1 MSAATRSQPRILHAL
16 PGRIRV
22 HLPAWCGRG
31 RWHIERQL
39 HQVPGVRRVEAN
51 PLTGNVLIGF
61 DPSAAHQATLL
72 TALSAAERDT
82 PGLPEDEPLPP
93 VLQDKPQGFLR
104 RARIAVRGLDRD
116 PRVARQVVE
125 RLGAFVGVQVRTSP
139 LTGRV
144 LVEYDDRRV
153 DLHELLACVAEV
165 ELPDLPGEDRPKH
178 PLDRG
183 PLIHAA
189 ARTVG
194 ASLGLGLV
202 AARRLAGVVVPLN
215 RVKAAATAA
224 AVIGLLRSFPAV
236 RNGLRRL
243 VGADAADLTF
253 STASVITLALSGSP
267 LGLTLTGLEGLL
279 LLREVMARRSAWR
292 RYEER
297 LQGAAVVDPGAVIR
311 LEAGERVP
319 LDAEVIEGTG
329 TAIGRDGLPRRLVP
343 GGSVPAGADLAGGPF
358 VLQLKGGPLFLP
370 QPRPAPLAPNLYTRY
385 LRILGPASFGYAALT
400 AVLTRSLPRTFN
412 ALLLVNPR
420 TAMIGMEAANLAA
433 AARVLR
439 GGVTVVGTRPDR
451 AIRLPDVLLLD
462 GPRVLT
468 DGLEITTV
476 LPLDEALDTPRLLAL
491 AEAIST
497 AAGSPWG
504 NIFPLTPTP
513 LPRGERGTGGSPLLP
528 GERGGGEGASST
540 TVADGSFNGLW
551 AAASVQGTRYTLGP
565 PEDPPAIGEAVESRH
580 RGGYLLMLS
589 QEADGRALGL
599 VALRP
604 RPKGRPL
611 PRGPRTA
618 DNGLEI
624 TAVLPLDETLD
635 VEDVL
640 ALAGNVSAAA
650 AFPWGKVFPL
660 PPRTAK
666 GEGRGGVSVAGGSFN
681 GLWAAAS
688 VQGTRYTL
696 GPPEDPPAIGEAVEL
711 RHQGGYLLVLCR
723 EEDWRP
729 LGFVALRPRLSPGAA
744 RLVHACRRLGVR
756 LELLPAGAPVAA
768 QAVARRAE
776 VPLVTSSLI
785 SIPLAPGESEST
797 DAPSPIGKRRWG
809 EEAVAAIEARQ
820 QAGEFV
826 AFASDSAQAAPAF
839 AACDLAIGLTPA
851 PRGQFPAR
859 ADLLA
864 PDLDALTAI
873 LEAGAR
879 RDRTV
884 RDAVW
889 WSTSANVFGAVW
901 GFRSRPGV
909 ERASHAVYVTALG
922 TLAEGWLRLRGGQRA
937 STSLR
942 HLVDPRPERWG
953 RRTVAN
959 VFRAFSTSANGLTS
973 AQAAQRRRA
982 APQAIR
988 RREVL
993 TAVFDQLRSPVNG
1006 ILGGGA
1012 LLSFIA
1018 GGEILDIAI
1027 IAATV
1032 GVNVAVGVWQEH
1044 QAGEAVAALR
1054 RLGTATARILRD
1066 GEALTVAATEVVP
1079 GDILLLAPGDRV
1091 AADARLI
1098 NVQDLEVDEATLTG
1112 ESVPVPKSVAEG
1124 PPENRIVL
1132 EGSDVVVGTG
1142 SAVVVAVGRQTR
1154 LGATAAALDQEE
1166 AAQSPFGAR
1175 LARLLQLGLPLAA
1188 LGGTTVVISGLL
1200 WGKPL
1205 RSQLGVGMSI
1215 ALATVPESLPLL
1227 AGTGQVG
1234 VARRLT
1240 RRHAL
1245 VRRLSAVEALGRVDV
1260 ACADKTGTMT
1270 EGRLAVRLVADAGAE
1285 AQLPGTLT
1293 ASLGHVLLTAALASP
1308 HPDAADAAVHPT
1320 DVAVIRAAHAAGFGD
1335 AIEQERQDEDPF
1347 DPAQSF
1353 HAAVVHGRL
1362 CVKGAPEELCPR
1374 CTRLRRGDDQPL
1386 DEAGRQALLDQAHGL
1401 AGRGLRILLVA
1412 EGKPNGPLDDP
1423 HDLTALG
1430 FVGISDP
1437 LRPTVPTAVHR
1448 CRAAGVRVIMITGDH
1463 PATAR
1468 AIANEAGLV
1477 DGTDEIL
1484 TGADLAELPDAELD
1498 RRLERARVI
1507 ARATPLDKLRIIEG
1521 LQRLG
1526 HTVAMTGDG
1535 VNDAPALRLA
1545 DVGVAMGRAGTEVAR
1560 QAADVVLADDDIA
1573 TLVEA
1578 LVEGR
1583 GFWRNMRRALGLLL
1597 GGNLGEMGLI
1607 VGTTALGFTSPLNPR
1622 QILVVNLITDALP
1635 ALSVVLQPP
1644 EHRHLAALAREGT
1657 AALDAS
1663 LHWDVLRRGIATAVP
1678 ALATY
1683 LAARGAG
1690 TASQAG
1696 AVAFGTVVATQL
1708 AQTLDVGWSQGGL
1721 SPSVLRAVGGST
1733 AFLLASLTARPL
1745 RDLLGLALPAP
1756 AGWAL
1761 IGAGAAAAVALNRLL
1776 AASAPGGTG
1785 NQARFSFLT
1794 GSKSKPSFLVHQPG
1808 GAV

>member
-1 MSAATRSQPRILHAL
+1 MSAVLRNQPRILHAL

-22 HLPAWCGRG
+22 HLPGWSGHGCR
-31 RWHIERQL
+31 HIEKQL

-61 DPSAAHQATLL
+61 DPSATNQATLL
-72 TALSAAERDT
+72 TTLAAAERDT

-93 VLQDKPQGFLR
+93 VLEDKPHGFLH

-116 PRVARQVVE
+116 PRVARRVVE
-125 RLGAFVGVQVRTSP
+125 RLRDLFGVRVQASP

-144 LVEYDDRRV
+144 LVEYDERKV
-153 DLHELLACVAEV
+153 DLHELLARVAEV
-165 ELPDLPGEDRPKH
+165 ELPDLPGEDRPAH
-178 PLDRG
+178 PLDRA
-183 PLIHAA
+183 PLYHAA
-189 ARTVG
+189 TRTMG
-194 ASLGLGLV
+194 ATLGLGLI
-202 AARRLAGVVVPLN
+202 AARRLAGVVVPVN
-215 RVKAAATAA
+215 RIKAAATAA
-224 AVIGLLRSFPAV
+224 ATIGLLRSFPTV
-236 RNGLRRL
+236 RNGLRHL
-243 VGADAADLTF
+243 VGPDAADLTF
-253 STASVITLALSGSP
+253 SAASIITLALSNSP

-279 LLREVMARRSAWR
+279 LLTEVMARRAEWR

-297 LQGAAVVDPGAVIR
+297 LQGSAAVEPGAVIR

-329 TAIGRDGLPRRLVP
+329 TAIGRDGLPRRIAP
-343 GGSVPAGADLAGGPF
+343 GTGVSAGADLSGGPF

-370 QPRPAPLAPNLYTRY
+370 QSRPTPSAPTLYTRY
-385 LRILGPASFGYAALT
+385 IRVLGPVSLGYAALT
-400 AVLTRSLPRTFN
+400 AVLTRSLAQTFK

-420 TAMIGMEAANLAA
+420 TAVIGMEAANLAA

-439 GGVTVVGTRPDR
+439 GGVIVVGTRPDR
-451 AIRLPDVLLLD
+451 VIRLPDVLLLD

-468 DGLEITTV
+468 EGLEVTTV
-476 LPLDEALDTPRLLAL
+476 LPLDETLDTPQLLAI
-491 AEAIST
+491 AEGIST

-504 NIFPLTPTP
+504 NIFARKGGTPAA
-513 LPRGERGTGGSPLLP
+513 E
-528 GERGGGEGASST
+528 
-540 TVADGSFNGLW
+540 GSFNGLW
-551 AAASVQGTRYTLGP
+551 AVASVQGVRYTLGP
-565 PEDPPAIGEAVESRH
+565 PEDPPAIGEAVESQH

-589 QEADGRALGL
+589 REDDGRALGL

-604 RPKGRPL
+604 RSKERPL
-611 PRGPRTA
+611 PGAARVPGS
-618 DNGLEI
+618 GLEI
-624 TAVLPLDETLD
+624 TAVLPLDESLE
-635 VEDVL
+635 VQQVL
-640 ALAGNVSAAA
+640 ALARA
-650 AFPWGKVFPL
+650 
-660 PPRTAK
+660 
-666 GEGRGGVSVAGGSFN
+666 VSVAAGSPWGRGFALAPKLQGERREGTDGIQATNGSFN

-688 VQGTRYTL
+688 VEGVRYTL
-696 GPPEDPPAIGEAVEL
+696 GPPEDPPAIGEAVAL
-711 RHQGGYLLVLCR
+711 QHQGGYLLVLCH
-723 EEDWRP
+723 EADWRP
-729 LGFVALRPRLSPGAA
+729 LGFVALRPRLSPGVV
-744 RLVHACRRLGVR
+744 RLVQTCRRLGVR

-768 QAVARRAE
+768 QVVARRAE
-776 VPLVTSSLI
+776 VPLVLSPFAST
-785 SIPLAPGESEST
+785 PLPAGEKNG
-797 DAPSPIGKRRWG
+797 DPVGKKGWG
-809 EEAVAAIEARQ
+809 EGAVAAIEARQ

-851 PRGQFPAR
+851 PRGPFPAR

-864 PDLDALTAI
+864 ADLDALTAI

-889 WSTSANVFGAVW
+889 WSTSANLFGAVW
-901 GFRSRPGV
+901 GLRSRPGV
-909 ERASHAVYVTALG
+909 EQASRAVYVTALG
-922 TLAEGWLRLRGGQRA
+922 TLAEGWLRLRGGQWARA
-937 STSLR
+937 SLR

-953 RRTVAN
+953 RRTVAG
-959 VFRAFSTSANGLTS
+959 VLRAFNTTKGGLTGV
-973 AQAAQRRRA
+973 QAAQRRRA
-982 APQAIR
+982 APHAAR

-993 TAVFDQLRSPVNG
+993 TAILDQLRSPVNG

-1032 GVNVAVGVWQEH
+1032 GVNVGVGIWQEH
-1044 QAGEAVAALR
+1044 QAGEAVEALQ
-1054 RLGTATARILRD
+1054 RLGTASARVLRD
-1066 GEALTVAATEVVP
+1066 GEPVTVPATEVVV
-1079 GDILLLAPGDRV
+1079 GDVLLLAPGDRV

-1098 NVQDLEVDEATLTG
+1098 SVQDLEVDEATLTG
-1112 ESVPVPKSVAEG
+1112 ESVPVPKAVAEG
-1124 PPENRIVL
+1124 PPEGRIVL

-1142 SAVVVAVGRQTR
+1142 RAVVVAVGRHTR

-1188 LGGTTVVISGLL
+1188 LGGTTVVVAGLL

-1205 RSQLGVGMSI
+1205 RAQLSVGMSL

-1234 VARRLT
+1234 VARRLA

-1270 EGRLAVRLVADAGAE
+1270 EGRLAVRLVADADRE
-1285 AQLPGTLT
+1285 ALLPGTLPED
-1293 ASLGHVLLTAALASP
+1293 LGHVLLTAALASP
-1308 HPDAADAAVHPT
+1308 HPGAADAAVHPT
-1320 DVAVIRAAHAAGFGD
+1320 DVAVIQAARAAGFGE
-1335 AIEQERQDEDPF
+1335 AITQERQEEDPF
-1347 DPAQSF
+1347 APAQSF
-1353 HAAVVHGRL
+1353 HAAVVQGRVY
-1362 CVKGAPEELCPR
+1362 VKGAPEELCPR
-1374 CTRLRRGDDQPL
+1374 CTHLQRRGDAQPL
-1386 DEAGRQALLDQAHGL
+1386 DDAGRQALLDHAQAL

-1412 EGKPNGPLDDP
+1412 RGQPNGPIQEP

-1437 LRPTVPTAVHR
+1437 LRPTVPAAVRR
-1448 CRAAGVRVIMITGDH
+1448 CRAAGVRVVMITGDH

-1468 AIANEAGLV
+1468 AIADEAGLL
-1477 DGTDEIL
+1477 DGADEIL
-1484 TGADLAELPDAELD
+1484 TGADLAELADDDLD

-1507 ARATPLDKLRIIEG
+1507 ARATPLDKLRIIES

-1560 QAADVVLADDDIA
+1560 QAADVVLADDDLA

-1607 VGTTALGFTSPLNPR
+1607 VGTTALGFTSPLNTR

-1635 ALSVVLQPP
+1635 ALSVVLQQP
-1644 EHRHLAALAREGT
+1644 EHRNLAALAREGT

-1663 LHWDVLRRGIATAVP
+1663 LRGNVLRRGIATSAP
-1678 ALATY
+1678 ALAAY
-1683 LAARGAG
+1683 LVARGAG
-1690 TASQAG
+1690 STAQAG
-1696 AVAFGTVVATQL
+1696 AVAFGSIVATQL
-1708 AQTLDVGWSQGGL
+1708 AQTLDAGWSEGSL
-1721 SPSVLRAVGGST
+1721 NRSVLKAVGGST
-1733 AFLLASLTARPL
+1733 AFLLATLTARPL

-1761 IGAGAAAAVALNRLL
+1761 IGVGATAAVALGRLL
-1776 AASAPGGTG
+1776 GVAGVEQNHLGRRSGNAALAPALSPEGT
-1785 NQARFSFLT
+1785 QQISLY
-1794 GSKSKPSFLVHQPG
+1794 QPLSM
-1808 GAV
+1808 